1 MWPIIWPGNIRMN
14 LRRSQQCLVSTPKQH
29 LSKDMKHSV
38 NRGNNTI
45 VPCYII
51 LLQVHMREKTPPW
64 RLQHWTLGL
73 GCLFYCYFSLLNS
86 PNEKDLCPTFIH
98 MYVQYTIILT
108 YILKVLFYSL
118 WETSQT
124 LFWAIFGLID
134 LENFELTGIKEFSR
148 FTGLLMFG
156 SYSVINIIVLL
167 NLLIAMMNHSYQA
180 ISVSSVSKV

>member
-1 MWPIIWPGNIRMN
+1 M
-14 LRRSQQCLVSTPKQH
+14 Q
-29 LSKDMKHSV
+29 HSV

-51 LLQVHMREKTPPW
+51 LLQAHMREKTPPW

-73 GCLFYCYFSLLNS
+73 GCLFLL
-86 PNEKDLCPTFIH
+86 LFFIAKFTKWNRPVSH
-98 MYVQYTIILT
+98 FYTYVQYTIILT
-108 YILKVLFYSL
+108 YILNVLFYSL